1 MKAFFVDL
9 TLCTACRGC
18 QVACKQWK
26 DLPAEKTHNWGSH
39 QNPKELTG
47 NTLKLVHFKEI
58 PVEDDKVNW
67 IFFPE
72 QCRHCI
78 DPPCFYA
85 AEDVEGAIIHDEET
99 GAVVFTDLTKDAP
112 YEDIRDNC
120 PYDIPRQRA
129 DKVVTKCDMCND
141 RLLDGKLP
149 ACVLTCPTG
158 AMQFGTYEDMYK
170 VAHERLEAV
179 KGKYPQAELG
189 DVDSVRVIYLF
200 PYAPAEIFPKAI
212 AEANSPVRHASA
224 GAKALSR
231 RELLSVFRAKQA

>member
-26 DLPAEKTHNWGSH
+26 DLPAEQTHNWGSH

-67 IFFPE
+67 VFFPE
-72 QCRHCI
+72 QCRHCT

-99 GAVVFTDLTKDAP
+99 GAVVFTDLTKDAAF
-112 YEDIRDNC
+112 EDIRDNC
-120 PYDIPRQRA
+120 PYDIPRLRE

-141 RLLDGKLP
+141 RVHEGKLP

-158 AMQFGTYEDMYK
+158 AMTFGNFDDIYK
-170 VAHERLEAV
+170 LAQDRLKEV
-179 KGKYPQAELG
+179 LPKYPQAELG
-189 DVDSVRVIYLF
+189 DPDTVRVIYLF
-200 PYAPAEIFPKAI
+200 PYKPAEIFPKAVSSV
-212 AEANSPVRHASA
+212 ENPVNQMT
-224 GAKALSR
+224 R
-231 RELLSVFRAKQA
+231 REMFAMFKGKQA